1 MKKIMIGVMVGIFV
15 LVGLVSG
22 MMTIITDHPENYAQ
36 SEQYERYNVEIQVN
50 KGWNLIASGF
60 IFDKELDYLDESGDI
75 KKENIKVVYVYSNKI
90 NEYLSSY
97 PIFDERASS
106 GDRRGFINGDE
117 VDFIGQANWVYI
129 DKSGIL
135 KYKTKS
141 IKVLDSTKLFA
152 GWNFVS
158 ITPEMFYEKG
168 GQEVFSWNG
177 VNGNCNF
184 KKIYAW
190 NPEEQDWVQISPDL
204 ESFDFDDFIGNGMV
218 VKVSSD
224 CNLGSLGSGTGGVP
238 QLPSGN
244 REELRERY
252 YLSFYANTCEIDQF
266 LEAYYESELDCDNVA
281 KCYALEASQLIPEKD
296 LNSLLYEVK
305 ISENVFQIIPNY
317 FKNDQL
323 LDTQFEE
330 KATNCLVNNN
340 YKGEFL

>member
-1 MKKIMIGVMVGIFV
+1 MQYNKRIKRTEQRQLIDELFNLFKQHTRGGIYVLMIDMRC
-15 LVGLVSG
+15 
-22 MMTIITDHPENYAQ
+22 T
-36 SEQYERYNVEIQVN
+36 
-50 KGWNLIASGF
+50 
-60 IFDKELDYLDESGDI
+60 
-75 KKENIKVVYVYSNKI
+75 
-90 NEYLSSY
+90 
-97 PIFDERASS
+97 
-106 GDRRGFINGDE
+106 
-117 VDFIGQANWVYI
+117 
-129 DKSGIL
+129 
-135 KYKTKS
+135 KYKYIGNMIWYFKRCGIDITR
-141 IKVLDSTKLFA
+141 
-152 GWNFVS
+152 WNFPVLNS
-158 ITPEMFYEKG
+158 TFYDMVVIIGDDMLDDNEK
-168 GQEVFSWNG
+168 
-177 VNGNCNF
+177 CDD
-184 KKIYAW
+184 IY
-190 NPEEQDWVQISPDL
+190 
-204 ESFDFDDFIGNGMV
+204 DFIGNGMV